1 MYWKVSEL
9 VDSCRSRREV
19 IVFLTN
25 YNSCGNLAFLNLNGH
40 TYLRL
45 DGATDVDRRQRLM
58 DRFNADTKI
67 FCKIDAVQFLP

>member
-1 MYWKVSEL
+1 MSFERQL
-9 VDSCRSRREV
+9 SLFDHSLCSRD
-19 IVFLTN
+19 
-25 YNSCGNLAFLNLNGH
+25 NLAFLNLNGH

-67 FCKIDAVQFLP
+67 FCKINVVSFLLLRY